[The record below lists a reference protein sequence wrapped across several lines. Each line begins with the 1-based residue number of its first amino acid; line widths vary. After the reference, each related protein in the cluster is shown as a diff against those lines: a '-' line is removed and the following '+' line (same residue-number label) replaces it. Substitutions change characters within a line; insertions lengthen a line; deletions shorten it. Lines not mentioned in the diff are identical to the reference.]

1 MRMTKMNK
9 NSTKNGS
16 VVLIL
21 LILLIFSIF
30 PAFSTVPVYAAPQG
44 NITGTFGI
52 NGAPTVNSV
61 SLTPTGLTPQ
71 IQYTVSVSISD
82 PDTINDLSTLVLKLY
97 YDANG
102 TTNETE
108 FNGISPDA
116 NAQNS
121 AVITWTA
128 TAPGATTYTGSA
140 ALAPAGTT
148 WALGTSTLPQDAA
161 GPGTGDFGLTTFTF
175 QFVFTVGKVATQTV
189 NPARWQVAVKATDT
203 VGQTSFNKDAEGAT
217 MDFYGEI
224 NVPATTVNWGGLP
237 PGTDFAATAAQKSL
251 GVTVTYIANGAWD
264 SKVSSGAN
272 WIGASNTATLDPTGA
287 TAIAQQ
293 FTLKA
298 DDTATLGSAILVST
312 LGSLISNTGTQ
323 TLEIGTGVTTNT
335 LWIRLSSSF
344 IKDTYQGII
353 TYIIANHV

>member
-1 MRMTKMNK
+1 MNK
-9 NSTKNGS
+9 NSTKKS
-16 VVLIL
+16 SAVLIL
-21 LILLIFSIF
+21 LFLLISSTFSIF
-30 PAFSTVPVYAAPQG
+30 PTVYTVPVYAAPQG
-44 NITGTFGI
+44 NVTGTFGI
-52 NGAPTVNSV
+52 NAAPTINSV
-61 SLTPTGLTPQ
+61 SLTPTNLTPQ
-71 IQYTVSVSISD
+71 LQYTVSVSVSD

-108 FNGISPDA
+108 FNGISPSA

-148 WALGTSTLPQDAA
+148 WSLGTSTLPQDA
-161 GPGTGDFGLTTFTF
+161 PGFELTTFTF

-189 NPARWQVAVKATDT
+189 NPARWQVAVKATDSL
-203 VGQTSFNKDAEGAT
+203 GQTSFNKDAEGAS

-224 NVPATTVNWGGLP
+224 NVPATTVNWGVLP
-237 PGTDFAATAAQKSL
+237 PGTDFTATAAKKNL

-272 WIGASNTATLDPTGA
+272 WIGANNTAALDPTGA

-293 FTLKA
+293 FALKA
-298 DDTATLGSAILVST
+298 DNTATLGSAILVST

-323 TLEIGTGVTTNT
+323 TLEAGTGVTNNT